1 VSELP
6 NGKWHCFVDILG
18 SGEKVVWVMPPH
30 PNCEPVEVRYVE
42 DSRDGMPKGLKK
54 QMAVVGAL
62 PLAEVLDL
70 LPQAVEA
77 TRGLE
82 DQLKSIASAI
92 MRWQDDFGRAHLGAE
107 LVTPIWERIATARA
121 FLAALE
127 KVRALKGESDG

>member
-1 VSELP
+1 
-6 NGKWHCFVDILG
+6 
-18 SGEKVVWVMPPH
+18 
-30 PNCEPVEVRYVE
+30 
-42 DSRDGMPKGLKK
+42 MPKGLKK